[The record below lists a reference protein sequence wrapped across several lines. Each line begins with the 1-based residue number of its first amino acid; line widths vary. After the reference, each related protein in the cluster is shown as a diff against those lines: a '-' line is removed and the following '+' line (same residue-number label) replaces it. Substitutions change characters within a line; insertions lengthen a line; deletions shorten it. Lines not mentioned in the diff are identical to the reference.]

1 MSTNELPEGWIHTKL
16 GKVVD
21 YGKATKCNLE
31 DVQPDTWV
39 LELEDIEKGTSKLI
53 QRIEA
58 SNRPFKS
65 TKNVFNTGDVLYG
78 KLRPYLNKVLVA
90 ETDGVCTTEIVP
102 IDAEPFVNNRYLF
115 YWFRGGQFLNYV
127 EAVSYGVNMPR
138 LGTKEG
144 IDAPLVLAPIAE
156 QKVIVDK
163 LDNLL
168 SQVESIKIR
177 LERIPEILKQFR
189 QSVLAAAVSG
199 KLTEEWRESNEI
211 KLTILDYQDAVKNFK
226 LKAKGLSKPEEL
238 KTWLSCQIGHVFNV
252 RSGDGLTAKEM
263 MPEGNVPVY
272 GGNGITGY
280 HNQSNIQESEIVIGR
295 VGFYCGSV
303 HLTEEIAWVTDNAL
317 IVDYPEQL
325 VLPEFVYWLLLATN
339 LREDSASSA
348 QPVISGSKIYPI
360 NILLP
365 PLDEQV
371 EIAQRVER
379 LFRVAN
385 FFENQIQLALD
396 RVDNLTQSILAKAFR
411 GELTAEWRE
420 ANPELIS
427 GENSAEA
434 LLERIKAERSAKSV
448 TKRGRGKA

>member
-39 LELEDIEKGTSKLI
+39 LELEDIEKGASKLI

-65 TKNVFNTGDVLYG
+65 TKNVFKTGDVLYG

-156 QKVIVDK
+156 QKVIVYK

-168 SQVESIKIR
+168 SQVESIKAR

-199 KLTEEWRESNEI
+199 KLIDSELPWEE
-211 KLTILDYQDAVKNFK
+211 QK
-226 LKAKGLSKPEEL
+226 LKDCFECIDGDRGPNYPKKDDYLTDGHCLFLSTK
-238 KTWLSCQIGHVFNV
+238 NV
-252 RSGDGLTAKEM
+252 REFGFDFKELVFISKEKDLQLRKGKMERGD
-263 MPEGNVPVY
+263 
-272 GGNGITGY
+272 
-280 HNQSNIQESEIVIGR
+280 IVITTRGTLGY
-295 VGFYCGSV
+295 VASYDESV
-303 HLTEEIAWVTDNAL
+303 SYDEIRINSGML
-317 IVDYPEQL
+317 IL
-325 VLPEFVYWLLLATN
+325 RKKNKEFVNDFFKIFIASPVFQRQIN
-339 LREDSASSA
+339 LQQTGSA
-348 QPVISGSKIYPI
+348 QPQLPAGILKDFDLVFPSVEEQMKIVSRVQDI
-360 NILLP
+360 FTRIDLM
-365 PLDEQV
+365 EQQV
-371 EIAQRVER
+371 
-379 LFRVAN
+379 N
-385 FFENQIQLALD
+385 SALD
-396 RVDNLTQSILAKAFR
+396 RVSNLTQSILAKAFR

-434 LLERIKAERSAKSV
+434 LLERIKAERASV
-448 TKRGRGKA
+448 KPATKRGRGKA